1 MLLLV
6 DHNVVVTMKLTFFLV
21 IVQDKNGGRVTN
33 VVDNRAA
40 LAVNRMTGGSQEGN
54 EAMNKL
60 LTGGK

>member
-1 MLLLV
+1 
-6 DHNVVVTMKLTFFLV
+6 MKLTFFLV